1 VLEQVPFGLEIS
13 PLPDEIDSWSTCLL
27 WNQPLREQWSKEPM
41 RSKLALGLGL
51 NAIYFPLESKMM
63 PTSTISQELKNTKFL
78 EPLQTP
84 SDWVDMVLNRL

>member
-1 VLEQVPFGLEIS
+1 
-13 PLPDEIDSWSTCLL
+13 
-27 WNQPLREQWSKEPM
+27 
-41 RSKLALGLGL
+41 
-51 NAIYFPLESKMM
+51 MM